1 MNYTQSDVAEFLNIS
16 KAAIS
21 KWEKGRS
28 IPEVVYIIQL
38 SKLFN
43 TTIDELVNSSV
54 KHTKE
59 EIKRL
64 YHFYSRRFSTE
75 PFDATVDEVDEY
87 ARKHFNDYSLLLQ
100 FSVLLMNHHQLKPQ
114 SKVVQDNA
122 VKYISR
128 IIKHSDSLFEKEQA
142 TFLLASIYLQLGQN
156 DSVIE
161 LLEDTRLPKL
171 PANIVLSL
179 SYLQN
184 DDRTQANQTLQA
196 EVYQNV
202 IFMIN
207 SLTVMIQ
214 HQLHSNSDQL
224 IDRGLKIA
232 ETFDLNNL
240 HPNSIMNFYL
250 ASAINKRD
258 DLHSCIDYLKR
269 FNKIVKNMMEN
280 YYLHGDEFFDEID
293 DWIKDFDLGN
303 NAPLNIDTFRRQVL
317 VQVVSNPQFEHIK
330 DTIEFKNII
339 HDLSNIVGE

>member
-75 PFDATVDEVDEY
+75 PFDATVDKVDEY
-87 ARKHFNDYSLLLQ
+87 ARKHFNHYSILLQ
-100 FSVLLMNHHQLKPQ
+100 LS
-114 SKVVQDNA
+114 
-122 VKYISR
+122 
-128 IIKHSDSLFEKEQA
+128 
-142 TFLLASIYLQLGQN
+142 FLLASIYVKISQN

-214 HQLHSNSDQL
+214 HQLHSNSDQ
-224 IDRGLKIA
+224 
-232 ETFDLNNL
+232 
-240 HPNSIMNFYL
+240 
-250 ASAINKRD
+250 
-258 DLHSCIDYLKR
+258 
-269 FNKIVKNMMEN
+269 
-280 YYLHGDEFFDEID
+280 
-293 DWIKDFDLGN
+293 
-303 NAPLNIDTFRRQVL
+303 
-317 VQVVSNPQFEHIK
+317 
-330 DTIEFKNII
+330 
-339 HDLSNIVGE
+339 